1 MYSDDLCNSK
11 HSFKH
16 NPMQSSLSRGPS
28 SYFMHDPEVIFKELN
43 IKEGNRFLDLGCGAG
58 DYSIQAAKLVGDSGI
73 VYSLDKW
80 EQIIDRVEKEVKK
93 QGLMNVQTLVSSIEE
108 PIPIDD
114 DCIDICL
121 ISTVLH
127 AIGLNECKD
136 ILFNQIHRVLKPNGR
151 IAIIEIKKTDTPFG
165 PPMINRWSPG
175 ELEEIMK
182 PYGFRKISYL
192 DLGYSYMIQLG
203 I

>member
-1 MYSDDLCNSK
+1 MQNNDLCKSK
-11 HSFKH
+11 DSFKH
-16 NPMQSSLSRGPS
+16 NPMHSSRTRGPS
-28 SYFMHDPEVIFKELN
+28 SYFLYNQDIIFDELK
-43 IKEGNRFLDLGCGAG
+43 IKKGYRLLDLGCGAG
-58 DYSIQAAKLVGDSGI
+58 DYSIQASKLVGDSGM

-80 EQIIDRVEKEVKK
+80 KQIIDRVEKEVNK
-93 QGLMNVQTLVSSIEE
+93 QGLMNVKTLVSNIEE
-108 PIPIDD
+108 EIPIDD

-136 ILFNQIHRVLKPNGR
+136 ILFNEIHRVLKRDGR

-165 PPMINRWSPG
+165 PPMMNRWSPE
-175 ELEEIMK
+175 ELEEVMK